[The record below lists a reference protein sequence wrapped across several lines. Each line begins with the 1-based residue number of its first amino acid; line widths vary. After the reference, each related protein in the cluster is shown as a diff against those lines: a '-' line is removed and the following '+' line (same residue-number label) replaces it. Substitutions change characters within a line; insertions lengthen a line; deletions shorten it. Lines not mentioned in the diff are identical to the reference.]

1 MLWVGE
7 FPAEMSAF
15 ESGLQKEIPIGNSSL
30 CKFPA
35 CQLCFYLMHA
45 SVRWEMEKEILLR
58 FLFLHWFTNQID
70 FFFY

>member
-1 MLWVGE
+1 MGG

-35 CQLCFYLMHA
+35 GHLCFYLMHA
-45 SVRWEMEKEILLR
+45 SVHWKRGEEILLR
-58 FLFLHWFTNQID
+58 FLFLHWFTNK
-70 FFFY
+70 